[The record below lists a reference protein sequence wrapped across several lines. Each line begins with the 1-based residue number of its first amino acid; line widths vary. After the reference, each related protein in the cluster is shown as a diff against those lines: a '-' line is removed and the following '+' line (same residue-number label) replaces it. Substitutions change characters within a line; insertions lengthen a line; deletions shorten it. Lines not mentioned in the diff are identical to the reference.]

1 MTDLRSIDFARRA
14 RHALLAWS
22 ALLLGVAFRVESVR
36 AEDSASP
43 AAASSGD
50 DRLDFMKKSV
60 AGYDVRGDDGTAYQ
74 LVTEPLLRWDNPVS
88 KVPDGTIFLWQDKH
102 GRPAA
107 IVQVFIAGG
116 TKDLWLHEFQSLRS
130 TPFEVKLGAASIWN
144 PRRGGVELKPLEGA
158 PVPAGTKPG
167 RLSQMRQLAK
177 RFAAQDEFEDNGRWE
192 LRLLATP
199 LHRYDAHAEVLDGAI
214 FAFAHGTDPEALL
227 LLEARKEGDSS
238 VWHYA
243 LAPMTG
249 YALRMSDQGKEVWTI
264 AARKAPYDRKEPF
277 ICIPIPTEGKP

>member
-1 MTDLRSIDFARRA
+1 MTDLRSIDDARRA
-14 RHALLAWS
+14 RGTLLTRFALS
-22 ALLLGVAFRVESVR
+22 LGIAFSGASVG
-36 AEDSASP
+36 AEDPAPP
-43 AAASSGD
+43 AAESQGG

-60 AGYDVRGDDGTAYQ
+60 AGYDVKGDDGTAYQ
-74 LVTEPLLRWDNPVS
+74 LVPEPLLRWDNPVS
-88 KVPDGTIFLWQDKH
+88 KVPDGTIFLWQDTH

-130 TPFEVKLGAASIWN
+130 TPFQVKLGSASIWN
-144 PRRGGVELKPLEGA
+144 PRRGGIELKPLEGA
-158 PVPAGTKPG
+158 PVPSGTKPG

-227 LLEARKEGDSS
+227 VLEARKEGDSS
-238 VWHYA
+238 AWHYA

-249 YALRMSDQGKEVWTI
+249 YALRMSDQGKDIWSI

-277 ICIPIPTEGKP
+277 ICIPIPTEEKP